1 MVSTFLWIEFA
12 IFLIIMIILS
22 VYAARKTKTIED
34 FAISGANLGP
44 YVLGLSFAATFFS
57 AATFM
62 GYPGYSYAW
71 GYSNLWLF
79 LSLIVAAP
87 LGIIAVGKRIR
98 KINTSQKSL
107 SLPDWLGD
115 YYNSD
120 FLRVG
125 TGLIMLF
132 NVFYIASQFSAGAQI
147 FQNMLGLSY
156 TAGLIIIAVI
166 VIAYVFFGGSYA
178 DVYTDAAQAILMVA
192 AGIFVFISGII
203 FFGNGNINTA
213 FTNITENLASQD
225 ASLVEIFNPISNYYG
240 VSAVLGLF
248 IVQFAFS
255 SQPQLF
261 NKVLSLKNP
270 GDLRKMLFTYI
281 FAAATCLLVL
291 FGGLYARV
299 ALPDLDV
306 PDQALLEYVAWGL
319 PAFVAALIGVVILA
333 AALSTT
339 DGLFVVMSTVF
350 ANDIYRK
357 VLVRRG
363 IVKADEEKMN
373 RTAMM
378 LSRLA
383 VLVVGAAA
391 VIIVLNPP
399 EFIGDFMWIGISGV
413 SAGTLG
419 PILYA
424 VFAKKKASPRAAEL
438 SMIIGLVFYLIIVF
452 TGIEQSPQAAG
463 GWATC
468 VGIASMWILASIFKR
483 PDEGEKVTEEEI
495 ANVD

>member
-1 MVSTFLWIEFA
+1 MVSTYLWIEFI
-12 IFLIIMIILS
+12 IFLLIMVVLS
-22 VYAARKTKTIED
+22 TYAAKKTKTIED

-79 LSLIVAAP
+79 LSLIGAGP
-87 LGIIAVGKRIR
+87 LGIIAIGKMVR
-98 KINTSQKSL
+98 KINQSQKSL

-125 TGLIMLF
+125 SGIIMLF
-132 NVFYIASQFSAGAQI
+132 NIFYIAAQFSAGAQI
-147 FQNMLGLSY
+147 FTNMLGLSY
-156 TAGLIIIAVI
+156 TLGLIIIAVI
-166 VIAYVFFGGSYA
+166 VIVYVFVGGSYA
-178 DVYTDAAQAILMVA
+178 DVYTDAAQAILMVIT
-192 AGIFVFISGII
+192 GIVVFVSGIVI
-203 FFGNGNINTA
+203 FGHGNINTA
-213 FTNITENLASQD
+213 FSHITENLASQD
-225 ASLVEIFNPISNYYG
+225 KNLVKIINPDSGNYYAI
-240 VSAVLGLF
+240 SAIVGIF
-248 IVQFAFS
+248 IIQFAFS

-270 GDLRKMLFTYI
+270 KDLRKMIITYI
-281 FAAATCLLVL
+281 VTALLCLVVL

-299 ALPDLDV
+299 AVPGLDA
-306 PDQALLEYVAWGL
+306 PDQSLLEYITWGMPAAL
-319 PAFVAALIGVVILA
+319 AAFVGVVILA

-357 VLVRRG
+357 FLVKRG
-363 IVKADEEKMN
+363 IVQADEKKMN
-373 RTAMM
+373 RVA
-378 LSRLA
+378 LRISRW
-383 VLVVGAAA
+383 VVVVIGIVAAL
-391 VIIVLNPP
+391 IVLNPP
-399 EFIGDFMWIGISGV
+399 KFIGDLMWIGISGV

-424 VFAKKKASPRAAEL
+424 VFTHKKASPRAAEA
-438 SMIIGLVFYLIIVF
+438 SMILGLLSYLIIYF
-452 TGIEQSPQAAG
+452 GGFEPSMMAAG
-463 GWATC
+463 AWATLI
-468 VGIASMWILASIFKR
+468 GIASMWILASILKK
-483 PDEGEKVTEEEI
+483 PAQET
-495 ANVD
+495 